1 MIDPV
6 FAFAAFLALVGVAAG
21 AWVGLRWLGR
31 RATQHRMFDRFRP
44 SKWPRTDYRVG
55 RVYRPE
61 DYK

>member
-1 MIDPV
+1 MIDPM
-6 FAFAAFLALVGVAAG
+6 FLFAAFLALVGVAAG